1 MAFKRYAAELP
12 RQSHNRPFRFLLDNL
27 GRTTMETFICNQ
39 TKIPKDRWRYG
50 LRSSAK
56 VGCGWIAVYNALI
69 QLGESP
75 LPETIID
82 ALEHQLPLIHGNLG
96 TNVLGPAMLLKKWGY
111 HVTLCSDLDRFDRMC
126 RHSDVGILFY
136 YWRKGLRVG
145 AHFVCV
151 TANTEGFWG
160 YNTYTDSKG
169 LDFYGT
175 SLSAYLKEQKRFGCV
190 LTCSRKPKQQS
201 NP

>member
-1 MAFKRYAAELP
+1 
-12 RQSHNRPFRFLLDNL
+12 
-27 GRTTMETFICNQ
+27 
-39 TKIPKDRWRYG
+39 
-50 LRSSAK
+50 
-56 VGCGWIAVYNALI
+56 
-69 QLGESP
+69 
-75 LPETIID
+75 
-82 ALEHQLPLIHGNLG
+82 
-96 TNVLGPAMLLKKWGY
+96 MLLKRWGY

-190 LTCSRKPKQQS
+190 LTCIRKPKQQS

>member
-1 MAFKRYAAELP
+1 
-12 RQSHNRPFRFLLDNL
+12 
-27 GRTTMETFICNQ
+27 METFICNQ

-96 TNVLGPAMLLKKWGY
+96 TSVLGPAMLLKN
-111 HVTLCSDLDRFDRMC
+111 
-126 RHSDVGILFY
+126 
-136 YWRKGLRVG
+136 G
-145 AHFVCV
+145 A
-151 TANTEGFWG
+151 TM
-160 YNTYTDSKG
+160 
-169 LDFYGT
+169 
-175 SLSAYLKEQKRFGCV
+175 
-190 LTCSRKPKQQS
+190 
-201 NP
+201 